1 MTFTKDDDD
10 DDDFVVV
17 GFYLVFVFSAAAADN
32 RLSSSAS
39 TDSDCSLRRT
49 MPRRMQLMP
58 AAHSAEIVSEKSRR
72 PRSA

>member
-17 GFYLVFVFSAAAADN
+17 GFYLVFV
-32 RLSSSAS
+32 SSSAS

-58 AAHSAEIVSEKSRR
+58 AAHSAEIVSENSRR